1 MAEKRVKLLSVG
13 EAAAEIGVSPNTLRA
28 WVDKGLVPATVLPSG
43 FRRFSVEQIDEIKQG
58 MLTGKA
64 AA

>member
-1 MAEKRVKLLSVG
+1 MAEERVKLLSIG
-13 EAAAEIGVSPNTLRA
+13 QAAAAIGVSPNTLRA

-43 FRRFSVEQIDEIKQG
+43 FRRFSPEQVEEIKRN

>member
-1 MAEKRVKLLSVG
+1 MAEERVRLFGVG
-13 EAAAEIGVSPNTLRA
+13 EAAAKIGVSPNTLRA
-28 WVDKGLVPATVLPSG
+28 WVDKELVPATVLPSG
-43 FRRFSVEQIDEIKQG
+43 FRRFSAEQIEEIKRS

>member
-1 MAEKRVKLLSVG
+1 MAEERVKLLSVG
-13 EAAAEIGVSPNTLRA
+13 QAAAAIGVSPNTLRA

-43 FRRFSVEQIDEIKQG
+43 FRRFSPEQLEDIKQS